1 LSQQIPLDPLN
12 LRDLVILLVL
22 QLPADLTRQLILFA

>member
-12 LRDLVILLVL
+12 LQALWRLLDLLDPVRLRVL
-22 QLPADLTRQLILFA
+22 EPEP